1 MSSSF
6 TFLARLSFP
15 SFPRARARR
24 SPALCPRARGTQ
36 RLHTRAGWRR
46 PPVTTETLGDAGEQ
60 VCFYYSSFKYTL
72 HQTHN
77 SSVHTLRIVVD
88 IRLLSVTLRFGEWT
102 CAGFFSPHCC
112 WLMCVF
118 PSPLDLFAERLDVV
132 ACLKLYMAKSDVWVY
147 SGCISNTLFVVG

>member
-46 PPVTTETLGDAGEQ
+46 PPVTTETLDDAGEQ

-77 SSVHTLRIVVD
+77 SSVHTLRIVVE
-88 IRLLSVTLRFGEWT
+88 IRLLSVTLRFGGVFFLHIAVDWCASFLLLWT
-102 CAGFFSPHCC
+102 CSPRGWMLSPVSNLTWRRQMCGFI
-112 WLMCVF
+112 L
-118 PSPLDLFAERLDVV
+118 V
-132 ACLKLYMAKSDVWVY
+132 AFLTHY
-147 SGCISNTLFVVG
+147 